1 MTLDVILKH
10 KNARLPERATSSS
23 AGYDLYAAEG
33 LTIQPGEVGHIN
45 IGIVIG
51 IPEGYEG
58 QVRSRSGLAKK
69 GIIVA
74 NSPGTIDAD
83 YRNDDNIVGVLL
95 LNTTKE
101 PYEVKVGDRVAQLV
115 IQTFASPYVNR
126 VESIPT
132 LGFRGGFGSTG
143 R

>member
-1 MTLDVILKH
+1 MTLDVVLKH
-10 KNARLPERATSSS
+10 KNARLPERATPYS
-23 AGYDLYAAEG
+23 AGYDLYAAEAIV
-33 LTIQPGEVGHIN
+33 IQPGEVGHVN
-45 IGIVIG
+45 TGVVIG

-69 GIIVA
+69 GVFVI

-83 YRNDDNIVGVLL
+83 YRNEDNIVGVLL
-95 LNTTKE
+95 LNSTKE

-115 IQTFASPYVNR
+115 LAQFASLYVNQ

-132 LGFRGGFGSTG
+132 LGYRGGFGSTG